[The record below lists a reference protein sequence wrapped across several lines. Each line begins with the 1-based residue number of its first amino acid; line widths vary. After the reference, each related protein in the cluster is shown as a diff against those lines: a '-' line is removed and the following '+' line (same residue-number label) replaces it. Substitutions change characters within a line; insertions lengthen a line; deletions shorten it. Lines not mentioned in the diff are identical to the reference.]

1 MGKTSTEVRSLSIVH
16 RAFSICY
23 LTLMLA
29 AAAPAA
35 NPTFFGHNFTLPGGG
50 GGNPIG
56 VAQSAWVRGSTSPQT
71 ISLPSVQSGSLVVV
85 VVFNAGQ
92 APPIPTDGVGT
103 YQFDFGFDG
112 GSTPRLSA
120 FSRRTAASGSLTI
133 NLTNTTST
141 HQIAACAYE
150 ITNAAASGW
159 FDGGLTSQGTGTA
172 VATVP
177 FNTSGPGVIICM
189 HVDGSGSNPT
199 TKTAGTGYAISA
211 GGAAHE
217 DNASSFW
224 STLAEHQV
232 TTRAFIHTNATLTI
246 GSSQSWNELV
256 VSYVQTASANNYVL
270 TDFENGNDGDTLTTN
285 IATITGYGVVSNAW
299 NTGPTAGQALTAKV
313 KVGYNTNI
321 FTPSLAA
328 VAGTNHDGSGTR
340 SVGMVNS
347 TFEYLDY
354 SFPRAVSNASIGY
367 FFTPGMTNPA
377 DSTFYDSAMIGGA
390 LDFAVVSVQMVG
402 TSPTVPVKVH
412 TQSGSSAG
420 TINLTAL
427 HTYWI
432 TLAYKAGDKA
442 YLRAYDP
449 AASWVQVGS
458 EVSLAVS
465 NYPCNSFR
473 IGENHG
479 VAPPSTT
486 VSWYDNI
493 TIDTMKGTYP
503 LGP

>member
-1 MGKTSTEVRSLSIVH
+1 VRTILGKLSLSVLAVLLAGSASAAGKRWIPSIP
-16 RAFSICY
+16 RAAS
-23 LTLMLA
+23 
-29 AAAPAA
+29 
-35 NPTFFGHNFTLPGGG
+35 
-50 GGNPIG
+50 PIG

-71 ISLPSVQSGSLVVV
+71 ITLPSVGSGSLVVV

-92 APPIPTDGVGT
+92 APPIPTDGVAA
-103 YQFDFGFDG
+103 YQCDFGFDG

-172 VATVP
+172 VATVR
-177 FNTSGPGVIICM
+177 FNTSGAGVIICM

-217 DNASSFW
+217 DNAATFW
-224 STLAEHQV
+224 STMAMHQV
-232 TTRAFIHTNATLTI
+232 TTRAFYNTNATLTI

-256 VSYVQTASANNYVL
+256 VCYGQASAANNLVF
-270 TDFENGNDGDTLTTN
+270 TDFETGNDGDTLTTN
-285 IATITGYGVVSNAW
+285 IATIGGYGIVSNVW

-313 KVGYNTNI
+313 KVGFNTNVN
-321 FTPSLAA
+321 TATLTA

-347 TFEYLDY
+347 TFEFLDY
-354 SFPRAVSNASIGY
+354 AFPRAVSNASIGY
-367 FFTPGMTNPA
+367 FFTPGMTNAA
-377 DSTFYDSAMIGGA
+377 DSTFYDSAMIGGS
-390 LDFAVVSVQMVG
+390 LDFAVVSVQMAG
-402 TSPTVPVKVH
+402 TAPTVPVKVH
-412 TQSGSSAG
+412 TQAGSSAG

-427 HTYWI
+427 HTYWM
-432 TLAYKAGDKA
+432 TLTYKAGDKA

-449 AASWVQVGS
+449 ASSWAQVGS
-458 EVSLAVS
+458 EVSLSVS
-465 NYPCNSFR
+465 NFPCSSFR

-479 VAPPSTT
+479 VTPPSTT

-493 TIDTMKGTYP
+493 TIDTMKATYP